1 MNWWLLRKSVV
12 TSKCMKK
19 PQPPQNL
26 ARKAR
31 GSRHGLVPLVV
42 PGQWGHHK
50 LPVLCWMLG
59 LAGRIGSSAHGGDV
73 SCPAP
78 AAVPAGGFQGIPLPC
93 ILWLV
98 LALLALVWGL
108 KAEQCPRASPWLSKP
123 CCTKLCWPNPSR
135 RS

>member
-19 PQPPQNL
+19 PQPPQNP

-59 LAGRIGSSAHGGDV
+59 LAGRIGSSAHGGMSAAQLQLLSQQGDFRGFHSHA
-73 SCPAP
+73 SC
-78 AAVPAGGFQGIPLPC
+78 G
-93 ILWLV
+93 WS
-98 LALLALVWGL
+98 W
-108 KAEQCPRASPWLSKP
+108 
-123 CCTKLCWPNPSR
+123 LCWPWCGG
-135 RS
+135 